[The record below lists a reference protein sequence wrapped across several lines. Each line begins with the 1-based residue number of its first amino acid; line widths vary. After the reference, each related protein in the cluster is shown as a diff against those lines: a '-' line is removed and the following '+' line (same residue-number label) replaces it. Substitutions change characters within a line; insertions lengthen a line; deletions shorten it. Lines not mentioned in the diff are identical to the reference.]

1 MNSFN
6 HYSLGSVGQWLY
18 QDVAGID
25 TDPDQPGYQ
34 HILLHPHPAPSLT
47 EVHAS
52 YNSIRGPISSAWK
65 TAGGQFTWDVT
76 IPANTTA
83 TAFVPTSNSEA
94 VQEGGLKISAVQG
107 ITPVR
112 LEAGTSV
119 YELGSG
125 TYHFSSPTGNSFAER

>member
-6 HYSLGSVGQWLY
+6 HYSLGSVGQWLF

-34 HILLHPHPAPSLT
+34 HILLHPHPAARLT

-65 TAGGQFTWDVT
+65 TVGGQFTWDIT

-83 TAFVPTSNSEA
+83 TAYVPTSNSEA
-94 VQEGGLKISAVQG
+94 IREDGLKISAAQG

-112 LEAGTSV
+112 LESGAAV

-125 TYHFSSPTGNSFAER
+125 KYHFTSPAGDTSAGK